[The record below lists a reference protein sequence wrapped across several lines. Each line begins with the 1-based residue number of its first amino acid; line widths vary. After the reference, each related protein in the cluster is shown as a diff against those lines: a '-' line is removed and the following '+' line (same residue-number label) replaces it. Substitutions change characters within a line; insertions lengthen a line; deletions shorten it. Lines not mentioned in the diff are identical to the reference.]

1 VVLRGLLLA
10 GALLVP
16 QRGPSAALQSLDR
29 WVSLRYRGAH
39 LMPDTASVLP
49 SLVSTGT
56 APRIETIHAGGVS
69 DTLWVVHFTSR
80 GQGPTFAVSSVVR
93 LTSPTGTVTP
103 LRARV
108 VARRPFRAP
117 RVPNGPSGRLDD
129 EGSWRPGWA
138 YLAVLPH
145 QATRSAV
152 RYRGWRLLG
161 EPERAPRRSGAPPP
175 SGGSSGSRGQ
185 SR

>member
-1 VVLRGLLLA
+1 MVIRGLLLVA
-10 GALLVP
+10 ALLVP
-16 QRGPSAALQSLDR
+16 QRGPSAASQSLDR

-56 APRIETIHAGGVS
+56 PPRIETIHAGSVS
-69 DTLWVVHFTSR
+69 DTLWVVHFTSG
-80 GQGPTFAVSSVVR
+80 GQGPTFAVPSAVR

-103 LRARV
+103 LTARV

-129 EGSWRPGWA
+129 EDSWRPGWA

-145 QATRSAV
+145 QATRNAA
-152 RYRGWRLLG
+152 RYRGWLLLG
-161 EPERAPRRSGAPPP
+161 EPERTPRRSGAPSR
-175 SGGSSGSRGQ
+175 SGDSRGSWGQ
-185 SR
+185 RR